1 LQLFSAAKKDL
12 SNCSDDYEG
21 PKDRDMKNYD
31 TGAFNI
37 KAIIDSKPADSESIS
52 HNSPDRYEPLSSCC
66 CDVEDEE

>member
-1 LQLFSAAKKDL
+1 LQLFCAAKKDQ

-37 KAIIDSKPADSESIS
+37 KAIIDSKPADSES
-52 HNSPDRYEPLSSCC
+52 
-66 CDVEDEE
+66 